1 MNNSKEI
8 REFVFEYMK
17 STVMALGYTNEGQLQ
32 KMSMLEFENLYNQA
46 WDKYIKKMGV

>member
-17 STVMALGYTNEGQLQ
+17 PTVMTRGYVNEGQLQ
-32 KMSMLEFENLYNQA
+32 KMNMLEFENLYNQA

>member
-8 REFVFEYMK
+8 REFVFYYMR
-17 STVMALGYTNEGQLQ
+17 STVIAKGYMNEGQLQ